1 MARNI
6 PLPTREVDLVAYDQL
21 GEPILLAEVKG
32 IHHTSDQ
39 WAARFRR
46 NLLAHGTL
54 PRAPFFLIATP
65 EHMYFWRQ
73 EDPAPDEE
81 PPQFTLD
88 ATHELKPYFERF
100 NQTPERTGGQ
110 ALELILYSWLVDLAQ
125 SGQLRAKEDPSLRW
139 LSESGLLGALRS
151 ARIESSTLQ

>member
-1 MARNI
+1 M
-6 PLPTREVDLVAYDQL
+6 PSLTKEVDLIAYDQL
-21 GEPILLAEVKG
+21 GQPILLAEVKNT
-32 IHHTSDQ
+32 HRTDDQ

-73 EDPAPDEE
+73 EDLTPKEE

-88 ATHELKPYFERF
+88 AVRELKPYFERF
-100 NQTPERTGGQ
+100 KQTPEQTGGH
-110 ALELILYSWLVDLAQ
+110 ALELILLSWLLDLVQ
-125 SGQLRAKEDPSLRW
+125 SGQSRAKHDASLRW
-139 LSESGLLGALRS
+139 LSESGLLEALRS
-151 ARIESSTLQ
+151 ARVEASALQ